1 MDQYARASTVLVS
14 EYNTVYIEPANSI
27 SVNNLLVQVNSIAP
41 YWAKKYKFVVKPS
54 LGTYETIFTNFYYVR
69 PSDNMIFFKLE
80 GDNANKVT
88 KGQTL
93 IVKGDVD
100 GALPR
105 VEKVTVLD
113 VTAESTDFLQ
123 EAGEIGF
130 EDISQLPGLYMNV
143 KNQNFNVTIPDDS
156 VIDYGDQQASSI
168 TLGCSSNRQVGYPCF
183 TTEYDATGAVVS
195 TTNYSVP
202 GGSIIKLKFR
212 AQRSST
218 GFPGGAKE
226 YTWMW
231 EQQFVASR
239 DYPDMKRWYDGDNVN
254 VTLASPGNVNGFGAD
269 DVVATYDGAYV
280 NVSVP
285 GSGFP
290 PFVSGNPYGFAG
302 NLPCNRFKVKLGFV
316 QDVPGD
322 VTSPLYFGINS
333 GVPGAERAFTS
344 DRKSS
349 ISADIIVFRA
359 STLMIFESE
368 PLDAN
373 PDLYFD
379 ASEMYDID
387 ANYNHLSGTG
397 DFDQNQ
403 TSSQD
408 AIVELNFS
416 DVFTFGNGVES

>member
-1 MDQYARASTVLVS
+1 
-14 EYNTVYIEPANSI
+14 
-27 SVNNLLVQVNSIAP
+27 
-41 YWAKKYKFVVKPS
+41 
-54 LGTYETIFTNFYYVR
+54 
-69 PSDNMIFFKLE
+69 
-80 GDNANKVT
+80 
-88 KGQTL
+88 
-93 IVKGDVD
+93 
-100 GALPR
+100 
-105 VEKVTVLD
+105 
-113 VTAESTDFLQ
+113 
-123 EAGEIGF
+123 
-130 EDISQLPGLYMNV
+130 
-143 KNQNFNVTIPDDS
+143 
-156 VIDYGDQQASSI
+156 
-168 TLGCSSNRQVGYPCF
+168 
-183 TTEYDATGAVVS
+183 
-195 TTNYSVP
+195 
-202 GGSIIKLKFR
+202 
-212 AQRSST
+212 
-218 GFPGGAKE
+218 
-226 YTWMW
+226 
-231 EQQFVASR
+231 
-239 DYPDMKRWYDGDNVN
+239 MKRWYDGDNVN

-290 PFVSGNPYGFAG
+290 PFISGNPYGFAG

-322 VTSPLYFGINS
+322 ETSPLYFGINS

-373 PDLYFD
+373 PDLNFD

-408 AIVELNFS
+408 AVVELNFS
-416 DVFTFGNGVES
+416 DVFTFGNGVESYKIKDRLAAKSFQLGERTLAVSNQDYKEADRFEGMTYSGVYSSNSGTNNLNEFNLGLANFKDLETSYGPIQKMQARETDILVLQEDKISYVLASKNHINC